1 MMVGTKKGLSWKKQQ
16 TVTGYLTTVPAVI
29 LLLIFTIYPMC
40 YSLKMSFYEWSF
52 YKETTFIGLDN
63 YRRIVLDEGFWQS
76 IGVSFQFTF
85 WNMSISMVLSFI
97 IALSI
102 RHMGKRAAS
111 VTKVLVY
118 IPTIIGGTVVSYIFG
133 FIYNYR
139 YGILNWI
146 MRMLNLPI
154 QTWTD
159 GPATAMFSIV
169 LPSIWQACGVKTLIL
184 LAGMNDISPS
194 YYEAAA
200 LDGAGEWKQLWYIT
214 IPCLKNIALY
224 LLVTGCTSAMQMM
237 DLSKFITGGGPQG
250 MTTTTVLYVYNRFKN
265 DDYLGTS
272 LAAAMILAVILGC
285 VSWITFK
292 TINSDKN
299 IDG

>member
-1 MMVGTKKGLSWKKQQ
+1 MVGTKKGVSWKRQQ
-16 TVTGYLTTVPAVI
+16 TITGYITTVPAII
-29 LLLIFTIYPMC
+29 LLLIFAIYPVC
-40 YSLKMSFYEWSF
+40 YSFKMSFYEWSF
-52 YKETTFIGLDN
+52 YKDITFIGLEN
-63 YRRIVLDEGFWQS
+63 YRRIVLDDGFWQS
-76 IGVSFQFTF
+76 IGVSFRFTF
-85 WNMSISMVLSFI
+85 WNMSISMILSFI

-111 VTKVLVY
+111 ATKVLVY
-118 IPTIIGGTVVSYIFG
+118 IPTIIAGTVVSYIFG

-146 MRMLNLPI
+146 MRLLNLPI
-154 QTWTD
+154 QAWTD
-159 GPATAMFSIV
+159 GPTTAMFAVV

-224 LLVTGCTSAMQMM
+224 LLVTGCTAAMQMM

-250 MTTTTVLYVYNRFKN
+250 TTTTTVLYVYNRFKN
-265 DDYLGTS
+265 DDYLGPS